1 MLLAIALGAFKD
13 KPSDDPSGNRDRP
26 ELLPLAKVYLE
37 GLGDTF
43 QVLISGTV
51 VRPYL
56 WVVLIQVVSACLFES
71 RFATG
76 ATTLEQDLQERAIL
90 PIQVPGVWRPMTA
103 LTLAGLAG
111 SMAAQYFLPGL
122 DTPSGHGLWLLSHF
136 LTFPSTSIAS
146 VLAAWSMGILKEWL
160 SFEYDVLPEGTP
172 WPMAG

>member
-1 MLLAIALGAFKD
+1 M
-13 KPSDDPSGNRDRP
+13 
-26 ELLPLAKVYLE
+26 YLE

-51 VRPYL
+51 VRPRF
-56 WVVLIQVVSACLFES
+56 WVVLIQVISAYLFES
-71 RFATG
+71 SRLATG
-76 ATTLEQDLQERAIL
+76 SLAMEKDLQERAIL
-90 PIQVPGVWRPMTA
+90 PIQLPWEWRPMTA

-111 SMAAQYFLPGL
+111 SMAVQYYLPGL

-172 WPMAG
+172 WPMAA